1 MLKLQLLHVM
11 AFFILIGKTISS
23 SVKTPSVTAQIGQ
36 DPSAEPSHS
45 KDIHSNEMVL
55 MRARSRPGKGEFRML
70 LGSTCPV
77 FLRGRCPP
85 CPAPDQGL
93 VPVYVLKKG
102 GGEAKKEVV
111 CSLVRLQEN
120 SGRSN
125 SLVKLKE
132 KNTGVKDLVDEE
144 SQKRG
149 LKRVKRE
156 QRRGGKVEKLKD
168 GKKEGGEAIELL
180 DFSETNAH
188 ENTNHEIGEE
198 DIEECINSNS
208 PDCNMAALMT
218 LLEGDISVRKS
229 DMEIKKNSHSHH
241 SDFQQRMVEGEID
254 LGETIKDI
262 SEEEDR
268 AVTVELS
275 PQEEREPPNN
285 PVKHLKTPYW
295 SPCVAIV
302 AVFLISMAAF
312 VIVARLLIRRLDM
325 ATNSNKVRRST
336 SSSNHKSK
344 KPKRTLPRKQ
354 ASHCIQ
360 VSSKSDLS

>member
-23 SVKTPSVTAQIGQ
+23 SVKSPSETAQIGQ
-36 DPSAEPSHS
+36 DSSAEPSQS
-45 KDIHSNEMVL
+45 KDIHSNEIVL
-55 MRARSRPGKGEFRML
+55 VRSRPRLGKGEFRML

-77 FLRGRCPP
+77 FLHGRCPP

-120 SGRSN
+120 SGKSY

-132 KNTGVKDLVDEE
+132 KNTGAKDLVNEE
-144 SQKRG
+144 SQRR
-149 LKRVKRE
+149 LIRTKRE
-156 QRRGGKVEKLKD
+156 QRRGKVEKLKD

-180 DFSETNAH
+180 DFSDTNAH
-188 ENTNHEIGEE
+188 DNTNHDIREE
-198 DIEECINSNS
+198 DIEECKNSNS
-208 PDCNMAALMT
+208 PDCNMAGLMT
-218 LLEGDISVRKS
+218 LLGEDLSVGKS
-229 DMEIKKNSHSHH
+229 DVEVKKNSLGHH
-241 SDFQQRMVEGEID
+241 SGFRQKSIERDID

-268 AVTVELS
+268 TVTVEHS
-275 PQEEREPPNN
+275 SQEKRELQSNLI
-285 PVKHLKTPYW
+285 KQLKTS

-302 AVFLISMAAF
+302 AVFLFSMAAF
-312 VIVARLLIRRLDM
+312 VTVASLLIRRLDM
-325 ATNSNKVRRST
+325 ATTVNKVPRST
-336 SSSNHKSK
+336 SSSGDEVK
-344 KPKRTLPRKQ
+344 KPKWTLPRKQ